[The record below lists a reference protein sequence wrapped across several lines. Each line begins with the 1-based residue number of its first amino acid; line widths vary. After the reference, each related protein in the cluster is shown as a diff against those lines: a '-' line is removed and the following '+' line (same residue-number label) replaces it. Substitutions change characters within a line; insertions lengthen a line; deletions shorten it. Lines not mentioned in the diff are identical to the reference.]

1 MANVLEA
8 PQENIQYI
16 SDAAGKAVGVF
27 VPIDVWREIEAE
39 RETAYLLKSKTM
51 RRRLLDAKDRQE
63 GISFQER
70 PRKNWCVKGVPYVR
84 DRTFTDIEG
93 A

>member
-51 RRRLLDAKDRQE
+51 RRRLLEAKDRQE
-63 GISFQER
+63 GISFKSVR
-70 PRKNWCVKGVPYVR
+70 AKTGV
-84 DRTFTDIEG
+84 
-93 A
+93 

>member
-39 RETAYLLKSKTM
+39 RETAYLL
-51 RRRLLDAKDRQE
+51 
-63 GISFQER
+63 
-70 PRKNWCVKGVPYVR
+70 
-84 DRTFTDIEG
+84 
-93 A
+93 